1 MPWRRPSA
9 RPSNQ
14 LSVGLAAKMR
24 MKTKVLLAAAVM
36 IAVIGYLVFLG
47 ASSPWQYYL
56 FVDECYTQQN
66 QWQGKML
73 RVNGRVT
80 DGSLRISPDRR
91 SATFALEGKTHKIA
105 VACAGPLPDNL
116 AEGIEVVVEGK
127 LQPDGGLQGERVI
140 TRCASKYAPKNSS
153 EGTQ

>member
-1 MPWRRPSA
+1 MA
-9 RPSNQ
+9 
-14 LSVGLAAKMR
+14 V
-24 MKTKVLLAAAVM
+24 KTNALFAAAVI
-36 IAVIGYLVFLG
+36 IAVTGYLIFLG

-56 FVDECYTQQN
+56 LVDECYTQQD
-66 QWQGKML
+66 QWQGKLL

-80 DGSLRISPDRR
+80 DGSLIISPDRR
-91 SATFALEGKTHKIA
+91 SAAFCLEGKFHKFA
-105 VACAGPLPDNL
+105 VTCPGPLPDNL